1 MNQTRRLLSLPVFA
15 AIMAALISSAC
26 DKSSAAKPDGQT
38 QTPIPASLESR
49 GAVPEP
55 PTSNAVAVKTP
66 NNPAP
71 LSTDMTPK
79 EMYIAYCGACHS
91 VDLVESQ
98 RLGREDWA
106 WVMQDMVEEY
116 GGAWIKPDE
125 QRIIIDYLAENFG
138 PN

>member
-15 AIMAALISSAC
+15 AIMVALISSAC
-26 DKSSAAKPDGQT
+26 DKSSEAKPEGQA
-38 QTPIPASLESR
+38 QTPFPATPKAREAVPVPPAR
-49 GAVPEP
+49 NAGAVNA
-55 PTSNAVAVKTP
+55 PT
-66 NNPAP
+66 NPAP